1 MRDRRYYFT
10 EPEQREGVLY
20 KLREAEVRCSVL
32 CGEDSVV
39 VMRTLPVW
47 VCTVLVVVRG
57 RWGRG
62 RVILL
67 GGLSGSVVSYNLY
80 YSNLKSI

>member
-1 MRDRRYYFT
+1 VRDRRYYFT

-47 VCTVLVVVRG
+47 VCLSLSAVVGV
-57 RWGRG
+57 
-62 RVILL
+62 V
-67 GGLSGSVVSYNLY
+67 GGLSFWAGCLVA
-80 YSNLKSI
+80 

>member
-1 MRDRRYYFT
+1 MEERGRRGAVRDRRYYFT

-47 VCTVLVVVRG
+47 VCLSLSAVVGV
-57 RWGRG
+57 
-62 RVILL
+62 V
-67 GGLSGSVVSYNLY
+67 GGLSFWAGCLVA
-80 YSNLKSI
+80 

>member
-39 VMRTLPVW
+39 RDENSARVG
-47 VCTVLVVVRG
+47 VLVVVRG

-62 RVILL
+62 RGILL
-67 GGLSGSVVSYNLY
+67 AGCLVA
-80 YSNLKSI
+80 